1 LVLLRL
7 SPHVSLPRLCS
18 PHLTMPPD
26 SAANLSALLRTA
38 SIEDHEEVLKVA
50 NATLKVSKT
59 DLVAQQTRVVAL
71 LKLDRFDDALRAIA
85 DGGSKLEDNALLEK
99 AYALYK
105 TGKLQE
111 AREAANSK
119 PQRSYRHLVA
129 QIAYRAEDFK
139 DALNVYTGL
148 LEEPQGEDSDLKINQ
163 LASAAQ
169 LEWKSSNN
177 LDGDDTPI
185 PTAEDADTFELAFNI
200 ACGTIA
206 RGELSKASILLQKA
220 LHLCDESEELS
231 EVDKKAEM
239 IPIMV
244 QQVYV
249 YSRLGKADQALE
261 IQNRLSISDDWDAES
276 RLIALNNKSALA
288 NEVKNP
294 YLAQR
299 EVDAAAALSK
309 QAKLFKYQE
318 SQLKRNKYI
327 LGLHSQKFDGVYE
340 NTSRALADATPTVS
354 VDTNSLSAINATA
367 RALRHSKTVDVKDI
381 LPLIERR
388 PTDVG
393 LLLTIVQLYLT
404 ANNPGAALSVLE
416 SFLHNLEKQGTLEVR
431 FSPGL
436 VALTVSLYRQQGR
449 HSNIRSELAE
459 ASSFWE
465 KRDGRHVD
473 SLLRGAGSELL
484 KSSDPNDLTA
494 AGAAFEKLCQKPSA
508 DHVAAAGLVASFAT
522 SNRAKVTPYLKD
534 LPPIDE
540 LLAGIDVDQL
550 VGDGIVTLATPASQA
565 KKRRLDTQP
574 TETANKKKRRRKLP
588 KDYVEGK
595 KMDPERWLPLRDR
608 SSYRPKGKK
617 GKKKANEATQGG
629 FVKEEETLEL
639 AGGAGSVKVEKAPTS
654 SSKKKKKG
662 KK

>member
-1 LVLLRL
+1 
-7 SPHVSLPRLCS
+7 
-18 PHLTMPPD
+18 MPSDP
-26 SAANLSALLRTA
+26 AANLSALLRAA

-50 NATLKVSKT
+50 NAALKVSKS
-59 DLVAQQTRVVAL
+59 DIVAQQTRVVAL

-85 DGGSKLEDNALLEK
+85 DGGSKLEDATLLEK

-111 AREAANSK
+111 AREVAISK
-119 PQRSYRHLVA
+119 NQRGHRHLIA
-129 QIAYRAEDFK
+129 QVAYRAEDFK
-139 DALNVYTGL
+139 DALNVYTSL

-177 LDGDDTPI
+177 LDGDDTHI
-185 PTAEDADTFELAFNI
+185 PTAEDADTFELAYNI
-200 ACGTIA
+200 ACGSVA
-206 RGELSKASILLQKA
+206 RGELSKASMLLQRA
-220 LHLCDESEELS
+220 LQLCEESEELF
-231 EVDKKAEM
+231 EDDKKAEM

-249 YSRLGKADQALE
+249 YTRLGMADQALE
-261 IQNRLSISDDWDAES
+261 IQKHLPISDDWDAES
-276 RLIALNNKSALA
+276 RLIALNNKSVLA
-288 NEVKNP
+288 REVKNP

-309 QAKLFKYQE
+309 QAKLFQYQE
-318 SQLKRNKYI
+318 SELKRNKYI

-340 NTSRALADATPTVS
+340 KTSRALADAAPTVS

-367 RALRHSKTVDVKDI
+367 CALRHSKTVEVKNV
-381 LPLIERR
+381 LPLLEKR
-388 PTDVG
+388 PTDIG
-393 LLLTIVQLYLT
+393 LLLTIIQLHL
-404 ANNPGAALSVLE
+404 AAKNSDAALSVLE
-416 SFLHNLEKQGTLEVR
+416 SFLRKLEKQPTSEEVR

-436 VALTVSLYRQQGR
+436 VALAVSLYRQQGR
-449 HSNIRSELAE
+449 HSSIRSELAK

-484 KSSDPNDLTA
+484 KSSDPNDLAA
-494 AGAAFEKLCQKPSA
+494 AGATFEKLCQKSSV
-508 DHVAAAGLVASFAT
+508 DHIATAGLVASFAT
-522 SNRAKVTPYLKD
+522 SNRAKVTPYLRD
-534 LPPIDE
+534 LPPIDD
-540 LLAGIDVDQL
+540 LLTGIDVDQL
-550 VGDGIVTLATPASQA
+550 IVDGVVSFATPASQA
-565 KKRRLDTQP
+565 KKRHLDI
-574 TETANKKKRRRKLP
+574 TETSNKKKRRRKLP

-639 AGGAGSVKVEKAPTS
+639 AGGAGSVKVEKAPSS

>member
-1 LVLLRL
+1 
-7 SPHVSLPRLCS
+7 
-18 PHLTMPPD
+18 MPLDP
-26 SAANLSALLRTA
+26 AANLSALLRAA
-38 SIEDHEEVLKVA
+38 SIEDHEEVLKLA
-50 NATLKVSKT
+50 NTALKVSKS
-59 DLVAQQTRVVAL
+59 DIVAQQTRVVAL

-85 DGGSKLEDNALLEK
+85 DGGNKLQDATLLEK

-105 TGKLQE
+105 TGRLQE
-111 AREAANSK
+111 AQEIAISK
-119 PQRSYRHLVA
+119 HQRSYRHLVA
-129 QIAYRAEDFK
+129 QVAYRAENFK
-139 DALNVYTGL
+139 DALNVYTSL
-148 LEEPQGEDSDLKINQ
+148 LEEPQSEDSDLKINQ

-169 LEWKSSNN
+169 LEWKSFNN
-177 LDGDDTPI
+177 LDGDDTYN
-185 PTAEDADTFELAFNI
+185 PTAEDADTFELAYNV
-200 ACGTIA
+200 ACGSLA
-206 RGELSKASILLQKA
+206 RGELSKASVLLQRA
-220 LHLCDESEELS
+220 LRLCDESEELS
-231 EVDKKAEM
+231 EDEKKAEM

-261 IQNRLSISDDWDAES
+261 IQKRLFISDDWDAES

-288 NEVKNP
+288 REAKNP

-309 QAKLFKYQE
+309 QAKLFQYQE
-318 SQLKRNKYI
+318 SELKRNKYI

-340 NTSRALADATPTVS
+340 KTSRALAGAAPTVS

-367 RALRHSKTVDVKDI
+367 RALRHSRTVEVKNV
-381 LPLIERR
+381 LPLLEKR
-388 PTDVG
+388 PMDIG
-393 LLLTIVQLYLT
+393 LLLTIIQLYL
-404 ANNPGAALSVLE
+404 AAKNSGAALSILE
-416 SFLHNLEKQGTLEVR
+416 SFLHKLENQAMAEVR

-436 VALTVSLYRQQGR
+436 VALAVSLYRQEGR
-449 HSNIRSELAE
+449 HSSIRSELAK

-484 KSSDPNDLTA
+484 KSSDPNDLAT
-494 AGAAFEKLCQKPSA
+494 AGAAFEKLCQKPSV
-508 DHVAAAGLVASFAT
+508 DHVATAGLVASFAT
-522 SNRAKVTPYLKD
+522 LNRAKVTPYLRD
-534 LPPIDE
+534 LPPIDD
-540 LLAGIDVDQL
+540 LLTGVDVGRL
-550 VGDGIVTLATPASQA
+550 IGDGIVSFATPASQA
-565 KKRRLDTQP
+565 KKRHLDAQTI
-574 TETANKKKRRRKLP
+574 ETANKKRRRRKLP

-639 AGGAGSVKVEKAPTS
+639 AGGAGSVRVEKAPTS

>member
-1 LVLLRL
+1 M
-7 SPHVSLPRLCS
+7 SSNP
-18 PHLTMPPD
+18 
-26 SAANLSALLRTA
+26 AANLSALLRAA
-38 SIEDHEEVLKVA
+38 SIQDHDEVLKAA
-50 NATLKVSKT
+50 NATLKASKT
-59 DLVAQQTRVVAL
+59 DLTAQRTRVVAL

-85 DGGSKLEDNALLEK
+85 DGGAKLDEASTLEK

-111 AREAANSK
+111 AREIAKSR
-119 PQRSYRHLVA
+119 PQRSFRHLLA
-129 QIAYRAEDFK
+129 QVAYRAEDFN
-139 DALNVYTGL
+139 DALEVYASL
-148 LEEPQGEDSDLKINQ
+148 VEDPQGEESDLKINQ

-169 LEWKSSNN
+169 LEWKAINS
-177 LDGDDTPI
+177 LDGESAPI
-185 PTAEDADTFELAFNI
+185 AAIEDVDTFELAYNL
-200 ACGTIA
+200 ACGSIA
-206 RGELSKASILLQKA
+206 RGELSKALDLLQRA
-220 LHLCDESEELS
+220 LRLCDESEELT
-231 EVDKKAEM
+231 EEDKKAEI

-244 QQVYV
+244 QQVFV
-249 YSRLGKADQALE
+249 YSRLGRTEEATE
-261 IQNRLSISDDWDAES
+261 IQRRLSISDDWDAES
-276 RLIALNNKSALA
+276 RLIALNNQSALA
-288 NEVKNP
+288 TEVENP

-299 EVDAAAALSK
+299 EVNAAAALSK
-309 QAKLFKYQE
+309 QAKLFQYQE

-327 LGLHSQKFDGVYE
+327 LDLQVQKFPGVYE
-340 NTSRALADATPTVS
+340 NTSRVLAGSPPTVS
-354 VDTNSLSAINATA
+354 IDTNSLSAINATA
-367 RALRHSKTVDVKDI
+367 RALRSSKSIDVKNI
-381 LPLIERR
+381 LPLLEKR

-393 LLLTIVQLYLT
+393 LLLTILQLYLT

-416 SFLHNLEKQGTLEVR
+416 SFLQNLEKQGKSEVR
-431 FSPGL
+431 YAPGL

-449 HSNIRSELAE
+449 HSGIRSELAS

-465 KRDGRHVD
+465 KRDGRHID

-484 KSSDPNDLTA
+484 KSSDPDDLTA

-522 SNRAKVTPYLKD
+522 SDEAKVKPYLRN
-534 LPPIDE
+534 LPPVDSLIGGTNIDK
-540 LLAGIDVDQL
+540 LI
-550 VGDGIVTLATPASQA
+550 GDGVVALTTPDNQA

-574 TETANKKKRRRKLP
+574 TENAAKKKRRRKLP

-654 SSKKKKKG
+654 SSSSKKKKKG

>member
-1 LVLLRL
+1 
-7 SPHVSLPRLCS
+7 
-18 PHLTMPPD
+18 MPSDP
-26 SAANLSALLRTA
+26 AANLGALLRAA
-38 SIEDHEEVLKVA
+38 SIEDHEEVLKAA
-50 NATLKVSKT
+50 NATLKASKT

-85 DGGSKLEDNALLEK
+85 DGGSKLEDTTLLEK

-111 AREAANSK
+111 AREIANSK
-119 PQRSYRHLVA
+119 PWRSYRHLVA
-129 QIAYRAEDFK
+129 QVAYRAEDFK
-139 DALNVYTGL
+139 DALSVYTSL

-185 PTAEDADTFELAFNI
+185 PTAEDADTFELAYNI

-206 RGELSKASILLQKA
+206 RGDLSKAMVLLQRA
-220 LHLCDESEELS
+220 LRLCDESEELS
-231 EVDKKAEM
+231 EDDKKAEM

-261 IQNRLSISDDWDAES
+261 IQKRLSISDDWDAES

-309 QAKLFKYQE
+309 EAKLFRYQE

-340 NTSRALADATPTVS
+340 STSRVLADAAPTVS

-367 RALRHSKTVDVKDI
+367 RALRHSKTVDVKDV
-381 LPLIERR
+381 LPLLEKR

-393 LLLTIVQLYLT
+393 LLLTTVQLYLT

-416 SFLHNLEKQGTLEVR
+416 SFLQNMEKQGTSEVR

-449 HSNIRSELAE
+449 HGSVRSELAK

-484 KSSDPNDLTA
+484 KSSDLNDLTA

-508 DHVAAAGLVASFAT
+508 DRAAGAGLVASFAT
-522 SNRAKVTPYLKD
+522 SNRAKVTP
-534 LPPIDE
+534 PAPIDD
-540 LLAGIDVDQL
+540 LLSSIDVEQL
-550 VGDGIVTLATPASQA
+550 VRDGVVTLATPAGQA
-565 KKRRLDTQP
+565 KKRRLDAQP
-574 TETANKKKRRRKLP
+574 TEKANKKKRRRKLP

>member
-1 LVLLRL
+1 
-7 SPHVSLPRLCS
+7 
-18 PHLTMPPD
+18 MPSDP
-26 SAANLSALLRTA
+26 AANLSALLRGA
-38 SIEDHEEVLKVA
+38 SIEDHEEVLKAA
-50 NATLKVSKT
+50 NATLKASST

-71 LKLDRFDDALRAIA
+71 LKLDRFDDALRAID
-85 DGGSKLEDNALLEK
+85 DGGSKLEDAALLEK

-105 TGKLQE
+105 TGKLQD
-111 AREAANSK
+111 ARELAKSR

-129 QIAYRAEDFK
+129 QVAYRAEDFK
-139 DALNVYTGL
+139 DALEAYTNL
-148 LEEPQGEDSDLKINQ
+148 LEDPQDEASDLKINQ

-169 LEWKSSNN
+169 LEWKSSAN

-185 PTAEDADTFELAFNI
+185 PTAEDADTFELAYNI

-206 RGELSKASILLQKA
+206 RGELSKASKLLQRA
-220 LHLCDESEELS
+220 LRLCEESEELS
-231 EVDKKAEM
+231 EDDKSAEM
-239 IPIMV
+239 IPILV

-249 YSRLGKADQALE
+249 YSRLGKAGEALE
-261 IQNRLSISDDWDAES
+261 IQERLSISDEWDAES

-288 NEVKNP
+288 TDAENA

-299 EVDAAAALSK
+299 KVDAAAVLSK
-309 QAKLFKYQE
+309 QAKLFKYQD
-318 SQLKRNKYI
+318 SQLKRNEYI
-327 LGLHSQKFDGVYE
+327 LGLHSQKFDGVYK
-340 NTSRALADATPTVS
+340 NTSRSLDDAAPTVS

-367 RALRHSKTVDVKDI
+367 YALRHSKTVDFKGVF
-381 LPLIERR
+381 PLVERR

-393 LLLTIVQLYLT
+393 LLLTIVQLYLI
-404 ANNPGAALSVLE
+404 ANNTGAALSVLE
-416 SFLHNLEKQGTLEVR
+416 SFLQNLEKQGTSEIR

-436 VALTVSLYRQQGR
+436 VALAVSLYRQQGR
-449 HSNIRSELAE
+449 HSSIRSELAN

-473 SLLRGAGSELL
+473 SLLLGAGSELL

-508 DHVAAAGLVASFAT
+508 NHVAAVGLVASFAT
-522 SNRAKVTPYLKD
+522 SDRAKVTPYLKD
-534 LPPIDE
+534 LPPVDD
-540 LLAGIDVDQL
+540 LLVGIDVDQL
-550 VGDGIVTLATPASQA
+550 IGDGVVTHSKAASES
-565 KKRRLDTQP
+565 KKRRLDAQP
-574 TETANKKKRRRKLP
+574 TETINKKKRRRKLP

-595 KMDPERWLPLRDR
+595 KIDPERWLPLRDR

>member
-1 LVLLRL
+1 
-7 SPHVSLPRLCS
+7 
-18 PHLTMPPD
+18 MPSDP
-26 SAANLSALLRTA
+26 AANLGALLRAA

-50 NATLKVSKT
+50 NAALKVSKS
-59 DLVAQQTRVVAL
+59 DIVAQQTRVVAL

-85 DGGSKLEDNALLEK
+85 DGGSKLEDATLLEK

-111 AREAANSK
+111 AREVAISK
-119 PQRSYRHLVA
+119 DQRSYRHLIA
-129 QIAYRAEDFK
+129 QVAYRAEDFK
-139 DALNVYTGL
+139 DALNVYTTL

-169 LEWKSSNN
+169 LEWKSSSN
-177 LDGDDTPI
+177 LDGDDTHI
-185 PTAEDADTFELAFNI
+185 PTAEDADTFELAYNI
-200 ACGTIA
+200 ACGSVA
-206 RGELSKASILLQKA
+206 RGELSKASTLLQRA
-220 LHLCDESEELS
+220 LRLCEESEELS
-231 EVDKKAEM
+231 EDDKKAEM

-249 YSRLGKADQALE
+249 YTRLGMADRALE
-261 IQNRLSISDDWDAES
+261 IQKHLLISDDWDAES
-276 RLIALNNKSALA
+276 RLIALNNKSVLA
-288 NEVKNP
+288 REVENP

-309 QAKLFKYQE
+309 QAKLFQYQE
-318 SQLKRNKYI
+318 SELKRNKYI

-340 NTSRALADATPTVS
+340 KTSRALADAAPTVS

-367 RALRHSKTVDVKDI
+367 CALRHSKTVEVKNV
-381 LPLIERR
+381 LPLLEKR
-388 PTDVG
+388 PTDIG
-393 LLLTIVQLYLT
+393 LLLTIIQLYLA
-404 ANNPGAALSVLE
+404 ANNSGAALSVLE
-416 SFLHNLEKQGTLEVR
+416 SFLRKLEKQATSEEVR

-436 VALTVSLYRQQGR
+436 VALAVSLYRQQGR
-449 HSNIRSELAE
+449 HNSIRSELAK

-484 KSSDPNDLTA
+484 KSSDPNDLAA
-494 AGAAFEKLCQKPSA
+494 AGAAFEKLCQKSSV
-508 DHVAAAGLVASFAT
+508 DHVATAGLVASFAT
-522 SNRAKVTPYLKD
+522 SNRAKVTPYLRD
-534 LPPIDE
+534 LPPIDD
-540 LLAGIDVDQL
+540 LLTGIDVDQL
-550 VGDGIVTLATPASQA
+550 IVDGVVSFATPASQA
-565 KKRRLDTQP
+565 KKRHLDI
-574 TETANKKKRRRKLP
+574 TETSNKKKRRRKLP

-639 AGGAGSVKVEKAPTS
+639 AGGAGSVKVEKAPSS

>member
-1 LVLLRL
+1 
-7 SPHVSLPRLCS
+7 
-18 PHLTMPPD
+18 MPSDP
-26 SAANLSALLRTA
+26 AANLSALLRAA

-50 NATLKVSKT
+50 NATLKVSKS
-59 DLVAQQTRVVAL
+59 DIIAQQTRVVAL

-85 DGGSKLEDNALLEK
+85 DGGSKLEDATLLEK

-111 AREAANSK
+111 AREIAISK
-119 PQRSYRHLVA
+119 HQRSYRHLVA
-129 QIAYRAEDFK
+129 QVAYRAEDFK
-139 DALNVYTGL
+139 DALNVYTSL

-177 LDGDDTPI
+177 LDGDDTHI
-185 PTAEDADTFELAFNI
+185 STAEDAETFELAYNI
-200 ACGTIA
+200 ACRSIA
-206 RGELSKASILLQKA
+206 RGELSKASTLLQKA
-220 LHLCDESEELS
+220 LLLCEESEELS
-231 EVDKKAEM
+231 EDDKKAEM
-239 IPIMV
+239 IPIMA
-244 QQVYV
+244 QQVHV

-261 IQNRLSISDDWDAES
+261 IQKRLLISDDWDAES

-288 NEVKNP
+288 REVNNP

-309 QAKLFKYQE
+309 QAKLFQYQE
-318 SQLKRNKYI
+318 SELKRNKYI

-340 NTSRALADATPTVS
+340 KTSRALADAAPTVS

-367 RALRHSKTVDVKDI
+367 RALRHSKTVEVKNV
-381 LPLIERR
+381 LPLLEKR
-388 PTDVG
+388 PTDIG
-393 LLLTIVQLYLT
+393 LLLTIVQLYLA
-404 ANNPGAALSVLE
+404 ANNSGAALSVLE
-416 SFLHNLEKQGTLEVR
+416 SFLQKLEKQDTAEVR

-436 VALTVSLYRQQGR
+436 VALAVSLYRQEGR
-449 HSNIRSELAE
+449 QSSIRSELAK

-484 KSSDPNDLTA
+484 KSSDANDLMA
-494 AGAAFEKLCQKPSA
+494 AGAAFEKLCQRPSV
-508 DHVAAAGLVASFAT
+508 DHVATAGLVASFAT
-522 SNRAKVTPYLKD
+522 SNKAKVTPYLRD

-540 LLAGIDVDQL
+540 LLDGIDVDQL
-550 VGDGIVTLATPASQA
+550 VGNGVVSFATPASQA
-565 KKRRLDTQP
+565 KKRHLDVQTI
-574 TETANKKKRRRKLP
+574 ETANKKKRRRKLP

-629 FVKEEETLEL
+629 FVKEETLEL

>member
-1 LVLLRL
+1 
-7 SPHVSLPRLCS
+7 
-18 PHLTMPPD
+18 MPSDP
-26 SAANLSALLRTA
+26 AANLGALLRAA

-50 NATLKVSKT
+50 NATLKVSKS
-59 DLVAQQTRVVAL
+59 DIVAQQTRVVAL

-85 DGGSKLEDNALLEK
+85 DGGSKLEDITLLEK

-105 TGKLQE
+105 TGKLEE
-111 AREAANSK
+111 AREVATSK
-119 PQRSYRHLVA
+119 HQRSYRHLVA
-129 QIAYRAEDFK
+129 QVAYRAEDFTE
-139 DALNVYTGL
+139 ALNVYTSL
-148 LEEPQGEDSDLKINQ
+148 LQEPQGEDSDLKINQ

-177 LDGDDTPI
+177 LDGNDTPI
-185 PTAEDADTFELAFNI
+185 PTAEDADTFELAYNI
-200 ACGTIA
+200 ACGCVA
-206 RGELSKASILLQKA
+206 RGELSKASTLLQRA
-220 LHLCDESEELS
+220 LRLCDESEELS
-231 EVDKKAEM
+231 EDDKKAEM

-261 IQNRLSISDDWDAES
+261 IQKRLLISDEWDAES

-288 NEVKNP
+288 SEVKNP

-309 QAKLFKYQE
+309 QAKLFQYQE
-318 SQLKRNKYI
+318 SELKRNKYI

-340 NTSRALADATPTVS
+340 KTSRALAGAAPTVS
-354 VDTNSLSAINATA
+354 VNTNSLSAINATA
-367 RALRHSKTVDVKDI
+367 RALRHSKTVEVKNV
-381 LPLIERR
+381 LPLLEKR
-388 PTDVG
+388 PTDIG
-393 LLLTIVQLYLT
+393 LLLTTVQLYLA
-404 ANNPGAALSVLE
+404 ANNSGAALSVLE
-416 SFLHNLEKQGTLEVR
+416 SFLQKLEKQATAEVR

-436 VALTVSLYRQQGR
+436 VALAVSLYRQEGR
-449 HSNIRSELAE
+449 YSSIRSELSK

-484 KSSDPNDLTA
+484 KSSDPNDLAA
-494 AGAAFEKLCQKPSA
+494 AGAAFEKLCQKPSV
-508 DHVAAAGLVASFAT
+508 DHVTTAGLVASFAT

-534 LPPIDE
+534 LPPVEE
-540 LLAGIDVDQL
+540 LLTGIDVDQL
-550 VGDGIVTLATPASQA
+550 VGDGVVSYAVPASQA
-565 KKRRLDTQP
+565 KKRHFDAQT

-588 KDYVEGK
+588 KDYIEGK

-654 SSKKKKKG
+654 SSKKKKKS